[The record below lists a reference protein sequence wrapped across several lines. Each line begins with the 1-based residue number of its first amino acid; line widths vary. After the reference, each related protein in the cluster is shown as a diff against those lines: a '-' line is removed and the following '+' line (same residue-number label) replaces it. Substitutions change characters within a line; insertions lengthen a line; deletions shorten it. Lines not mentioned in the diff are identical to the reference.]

1 MYAELILRP
10 QRLAEQVIYP
20 DQARKLVAA
29 AVGAYAPQG
38 DPRAAAFQRFFGRD
52 EQGKTLQGRI
62 GDDREG
68 QGFGR
73 APEIVFDGGRGF
85 LRVYGIGAA
94 GAELLL
100 TLSTDL
106 YRAISAAHGVA
117 QQQLNQGTCEIDRNV
132 KGQMVPH
139 RIRLMVA
146 SKRPGDRLGGL
157 ESDRTLSL
165 LRRHIAGGLIS
176 QSELLGRA
184 MQIPRDEEI
193 EILEGRSYPVPIREG
208 VIASGLK
215 DVVFAMPCRLK
226 GPWLAGHLRSRGYG
240 FMRPVAPTSRASEG
254 A

>member
-1 MYAELILRP
+1 MYVELILRP

-29 AVGAYAPQG
+29 AVGAYTPAG

-52 EQGKTLQGRI
+52 AQGKTLQGRI

-85 LRVYGIGAA
+85 IRVYGIGAA
-94 GAELLL
+94 GSELLL
-100 TLSTDL
+100 SVATDL

-117 QQQLNQGTCEIDRNV
+117 QQQLNQGNCEIDFNV

-146 SKRPGDRLGGL
+146 SKRPGDRLGGVD
-157 ESDRTLSL
+157 SDRTVAL
-165 LRRHIAGGLIS
+165 LRRHIAGGLLS
-176 QSELLGRA
+176 QGELLGRA
-184 MQIPRDEEI
+184 VQVPRDTDI
-193 EILEGRSYPVPIREG
+193 DILEGRSYPVPIREG

-240 FMRPVAPTSRASEG
+240 FMRPVAPASRTAQG